1 MQFRQQKGHNKQYLF
16 ALIIA
21 ATILG
26 LAGTD
31 LVLPAVP
38 TLPEYINGTLSQAQL
53 VLAAFTG
60 GTAVGL
66 LVFGEL
72 GARYDKKIL
81 LLGTLVAYS
90 ATSMLCSFSE
100 TILELVGYRVV
111 QGFFAAAPAVFAPGL
126 IRLLFDDRSALRALG
141 LMGSIES
148 LVPALAPVAGA
159 WLLNYTDWRASFII
173 TAGLTFSLSIA
184 WLSTP
189 ALPTGSAETK
199 DMVSRSGYWTL
210 LKSGPFL
217 RYALSQAFTLGG
229 LLIFVFGAPTVITI
243 GMNGSLSDFVIMQV
257 IGITLFVIASN
268 TGHFLV
274 ERFGT
279 EQTIWFGSSLAAAG
293 SVAILIY
300 ALVTQNFV
308 TENFVTE
315 KRDPAM
321 LWILFAFVNLGLGVR
336 GPPGFCQAIIASGD
350 NDARGA
356 ALVML
361 LVFATTSIGTA
372 LLAPFITLGLLPLAA
387 TAAAVSTSALVA
399 LYFLPPMVATTDL

>member
-1 MQFRQQKGHNKQYLF
+1 MQPPQKAVHNKQYLF
-16 ALIIA
+16 VLILA
-21 ATILG
+21 GTILG

-31 LVLPAVP
+31 LVLPAIP
-38 TLPEYINGTLSQAQL
+38 TLPETIKGSLSQAQL

-60 GTAVGL
+60 GTAIGL

-72 GARYDKKIL
+72 GARYDKRAL
-81 LLGTLVAYS
+81 LLCTLAAYS
-90 ATSMLCSFSE
+90 ITSFLCSFSG
-100 TILELVGYRVV
+100 TILELVSYRVV

-148 LVPALAPVAGA
+148 VVPALAPVAGA
-159 WLLNYTDWRASFII
+159 WLLHYWDWRASFFI
-173 TAGLTFSLSIA
+173 TAGLTFLLSII
-184 WLSTP
+184 WLFTP
-189 ALPTGSAETK
+189 VLPTGSAAQQDT
-199 DMVSRSGYWTL
+199 VSRSGYLAL
-210 LKSGPFL
+210 LRSGSFL

-257 IGITLFVIASN
+257 IGITLFIIASN
-268 TGHFLV
+268 TVHFLV
-274 ERFGT
+274 DRLGT
-279 EQTIWFGSSLAAAG
+279 ERTIWLGSGLSATG

-300 ALVTQNFV
+300 ALVTPNR
-308 TENFVTE
+308 E
-315 KRDPAM
+315 PAM
-321 LWILFAFVNLGLGVR
+321 LWILFAVVNLGLGVR
-336 GPPGFCQAIIASGD
+336 GPPGFYQAIIASGG

-356 ALVML
+356 ALVIL

-387 TAAAVSTSALVA
+387 TTAAVSVSALVT
-399 LYFLPPMVATTDL
+399 LFFLPPRIAT

>member
-1 MQFRQQKGHNKQYLF
+1 MQFPQKEVHNKQYLF

-21 ATILG
+21 GTILG

-38 TLPEYINGTLSQAQL
+38 TLPEYIKGTLSQAQL

-60 GTAVGL
+60 GTAIGL

-72 GARYDKKIL
+72 GARYDKKSL
-81 LLGTLVAYS
+81 LLGTLAAYS
-90 ATSMLCSFSE
+90 ITSFLCSFSG

-126 IRLLFDDRSALRALG
+126 IRLLFDDRRALRALG

-148 LVPALAPVAGA
+148 VVPALAPVAGT
-159 WLLNYTDWRASFII
+159 WLLHYTDWRASFFI
-173 TAGLTFSLSIA
+173 TAGLTFLLSII
-184 WLSTP
+184 WLFTP
-189 ALPTGSAETK
+189 ALPTGSAVQQDK
-199 DMVSRSGYWTL
+199 VSSSSYWVL
-210 LKSGPFL
+210 LRSGPFL

-257 IGITLFVIASN
+257 IGITLFIIASN
-268 TGHFLV
+268 TVHSLV
-274 ERFGT
+274 ERFGP
-279 EQTIWFGSSLAAAG
+279 EWTIWFGSGLAATG

-300 ALVTQNFV
+300 ALVTPNR
-308 TENFVTE
+308 E
-315 KRDPAM
+315 PAM

-336 GPPGFCQAIIASGD
+336 GPPGFYQAIIASGD

-356 ALVML
+356 ALVIL

-372 LLAPFITLGLLPLAA
+372 LLAPFITLGLLPLAS
-387 TAAAVSTSALVA
+387 TAATVSVSALVV
-399 LYFLPPMVATTDL
+399 LFFFPPMIATKDL

>member
-1 MQFRQQKGHNKQYLF
+1 MQFPLKEVHNKQYLF
-16 ALIIA
+16 ALIITG
-21 ATILG
+21 TILG

-38 TLPEYINGTLSQAQL
+38 TLPEYIKGTLSQAQL

-60 GTAVGL
+60 GTAIGL

-72 GARYDKKIL
+72 GARYDKKSL
-81 LLGTLVAYS
+81 LLGTLAAYS
-90 ATSMLCSFSE
+90 ITSFLCSFSG

-111 QGFFAAAPAVFAPGL
+111 QGFFAAAPAVFAPGI

-148 LVPALAPVAGA
+148 VVPALAPVAGT
-159 WLLNYTDWRASFII
+159 WLLHYTDWRASFFI
-173 TAGLTFSLSIA
+173 TAGLTFLLSII
-184 WLSTP
+184 WLFTP
-189 ALPTGSAETK
+189 ALPTGSTVQQDK
-199 DMVSRSGYWTL
+199 VSRSSYLAL
-210 LKSGPFL
+210 LRSGPFL

-243 GMNGSLSDFVIMQV
+243 GMNGSLGDFVIMQV
-257 IGITLFVIASN
+257 IGITLFIIASN
-268 TGHFLV
+268 TVHSLV
-274 ERFGT
+274 ERFGP
-279 EQTIWFGSSLAAAG
+279 EWTIWFGSGLAATG

-300 ALVTQNFV
+300 ALVTPNR
-308 TENFVTE
+308 E
-315 KRDPAM
+315 PAM

-336 GPPGFCQAIIASGD
+336 GPPGFYQAIIASGD

-356 ALVML
+356 ALVIL

-387 TAAAVSTSALVA
+387 TAAAVSVSALVV
-399 LYFLPPMVATTDL
+399 LFFFPPMIATKDL

>member
-1 MQFRQQKGHNKQYLF
+1 MQFPQKEVHNKQYLF

-21 ATILG
+21 GTILG

-38 TLPEYINGTLSQAQL
+38 TLPEYIKGTLSQAQL

-60 GTAVGL
+60 GTAIGL

-72 GARYDKKIL
+72 GARYDKKSL
-81 LLGTLVAYS
+81 LLGTLAAYS
-90 ATSMLCSFSE
+90 ITSFLCSFSG

-111 QGFFAAAPAVFAPGL
+111 QGFFAAAPAVFAPGI

-148 LVPALAPVAGA
+148 VVPALAPVAGT
-159 WLLNYTDWRASFII
+159 LLLHYTDWRASFFI
-173 TAGLTFSLSIA
+173 TAGLTFLLSII
-184 WLSTP
+184 WLFTP
-189 ALPTGSAETK
+189 ALPTGSAVQQDK
-199 DMVSRSGYWTL
+199 VSSSSYWVL
-210 LKSGPFL
+210 LRSGPFL

-243 GMNGSLSDFVIMQV
+243 GMNGSLGDFVIMQV
-257 IGITLFVIASN
+257 IGITLFIIASN
-268 TGHFLV
+268 TVHSLV
-274 ERFGT
+274 ERFGP
-279 EQTIWFGSSLAAAG
+279 EWTIWFGSGLAATG

-300 ALVTQNFV
+300 ALVTPNR
-308 TENFVTE
+308 E
-315 KRDPAM
+315 PAM

-336 GPPGFCQAIIASGD
+336 GPPGFYQAIIASGD

-356 ALVML
+356 ALVIL

-387 TAAAVSTSALVA
+387 TAAAVSVSALVV
-399 LYFLPPMVATTDL
+399 LFFFPPMIATKDL

>member
-1 MQFRQQKGHNKQYLF
+1 MQFPQKEVHNKQYLF

-21 ATILG
+21 GTILG

-38 TLPEYINGTLSQAQL
+38 TLPEYIKGTLSQAQL
-53 VLAAFTG
+53 VLAAFTA
-60 GTAVGL
+60 GTAIGL

-72 GARYDKKIL
+72 GARYDKKSL
-81 LLGTLVAYS
+81 LLGTLAAYS
-90 ATSMLCSFSE
+90 ITSFLCSFSG

-111 QGFFAAAPAVFAPGL
+111 QGFFAAAPAVFAPGI

-148 LVPALAPVAGA
+148 VVPALAPVAGT
-159 WLLNYTDWRASFII
+159 WLLHYTDWRASFFI
-173 TAGLTFSLSIA
+173 TAGLTFLLSII
-184 WLSTP
+184 WLFTP
-189 ALPTGSAETK
+189 ALPTGSTVQQDK
-199 DMVSRSGYWTL
+199 VSRSSYLAL
-210 LKSGPFL
+210 LRSGPFL

-243 GMNGSLSDFVIMQV
+243 GMNGSLGDFVIMQV
-257 IGITLFVIASN
+257 IGITLFIIASN
-268 TGHFLV
+268 TVHSLV
-274 ERFGT
+274 ERFGP
-279 EQTIWFGSSLAAAG
+279 EWTIWFGSGLAATG

-300 ALVTQNFV
+300 ALVTPNR
-308 TENFVTE
+308 E
-315 KRDPAM
+315 PAM

-336 GPPGFCQAIIASGD
+336 GPPGFYQAIIASGD

-356 ALVML
+356 ALVIL

-387 TAAAVSTSALVA
+387 TAAAVSVSALVV
-399 LYFLPPMVATTDL
+399 LFFFPPMIATKDL

>member
-1 MQFRQQKGHNKQYLF
+1 MQPPQKAVHNKQYLF
-16 ALIIA
+16 VLILA
-21 ATILG
+21 GTILG

-31 LVLPAVP
+31 LVLPAIP
-38 TLPEYINGTLSQAQL
+38 TLPETIKGSLSQAQL

-60 GTAVGL
+60 GTAIGL

-72 GARYDKKIL
+72 GARYDKRAL
-81 LLGTLVAYS
+81 LLCTLAAYS
-90 ATSMLCSFSE
+90 ITSFLCSFSG
-100 TILELVGYRVV
+100 TILELVSYRVV

-148 LVPALAPVAGA
+148 VVPALAPVAGA
-159 WLLNYTDWRASFII
+159 WLLHYWDRRASFFI
-173 TAGLTFSLSIA
+173 TAGLTFLLSII
-184 WLSTP
+184 WLFTP
-189 ALPTGSAETK
+189 VLPTGSAAQQDT
-199 DMVSRSGYWTL
+199 VSRSGYLAL
-210 LKSGPFL
+210 LRSGSFL

-257 IGITLFVIASN
+257 IGITLFIIASN
-268 TGHFLV
+268 TAHFLV
-274 ERFGT
+274 DRLGT
-279 EQTIWFGSSLAAAG
+279 ERTIWLGSGLSATG

-300 ALVTQNFV
+300 ALVTPNR
-308 TENFVTE
+308 E
-315 KRDPAM
+315 PAM
-321 LWILFAFVNLGLGVR
+321 LWILFAVVNLGLGVR
-336 GPPGFCQAIIASGD
+336 GPPGFYQAIIASGG

-356 ALVML
+356 ALVIL

-387 TAAAVSTSALVA
+387 TAAVVSVSALVT
-399 LYFLPPMVATTDL
+399 LFFLPPMIATTDL

>member
-1 MQFRQQKGHNKQYLF
+1 MQFPQKEVHNKQYLF

-21 ATILG
+21 GTILG

-38 TLPEYINGTLSQAQL
+38 TLPEYIKGSLSQAQL

-60 GTAVGL
+60 GTAIGL

-72 GARYDKKIL
+72 GARYDKKSL
-81 LLGTLVAYS
+81 LLGTLAAYS
-90 ATSMLCSFSE
+90 ITSFLCSFSG

-111 QGFFAAAPAVFAPGL
+111 QGFFAAAPAVFAPGI

-148 LVPALAPVAGA
+148 VVPALAPVAGT
-159 WLLNYTDWRASFII
+159 WLLHYTDWRASFFI
-173 TAGLTFSLSIA
+173 TAGLTFLLSII
-184 WLSTP
+184 WLFTP
-189 ALPTGSAETK
+189 ALPTGSAVQQDK
-199 DMVSRSGYWTL
+199 VSRSSYLAL
-210 LKSGPFL
+210 LRSGPFL

-243 GMNGSLSDFVIMQV
+243 GMNGSLGDFVIMQV
-257 IGITLFVIASN
+257 IGITLFIIASN
-268 TGHFLV
+268 TVHSLV
-274 ERFGT
+274 ERFGP
-279 EQTIWFGSSLAAAG
+279 EWTIWFGSGLAATG

-300 ALVTQNFV
+300 ALVTPNR
-308 TENFVTE
+308 E
-315 KRDPAM
+315 PAM

-336 GPPGFCQAIIASGD
+336 GPPGFYQAIIASGD

-356 ALVML
+356 ALVIL

-387 TAAAVSTSALVA
+387 TAAAVSVSALVV
-399 LYFLPPMVATTDL
+399 LFFFPPMIATKDL

>member
-1 MQFRQQKGHNKQYLF
+1 MQFPQKEVHNKQYLF

-21 ATILG
+21 GTILG

-38 TLPEYINGTLSQAQL
+38 TLPEYIKGTLSQAQL

-60 GTAVGL
+60 GTAIGL

-72 GARYDKKIL
+72 GARYDKKSL
-81 LLGTLVAYS
+81 LLGTLAAYS
-90 ATSMLCSFSE
+90 ITSFLCSFSG

-126 IRLLFDDRSALRALG
+126 IRLLFDDRRALRALG

-148 LVPALAPVAGA
+148 VVPALAPVAGT
-159 WLLNYTDWRASFII
+159 WLLHYTDWRASFFI
-173 TAGLTFSLSIA
+173 TAGLTFLLSII
-184 WLSTP
+184 WLFTP
-189 ALPTGSAETK
+189 ALPTGSAVQQDK
-199 DMVSRSGYWTL
+199 VSSSSYWVL
-210 LKSGPFL
+210 LRSGPFL

-257 IGITLFVIASN
+257 IGITLFIIASN
-268 TGHFLV
+268 TVHSLV
-274 ERFGT
+274 ERFGP
-279 EQTIWFGSSLAAAG
+279 EWTIWFGSGLAATG

-300 ALVTQNFV
+300 ALVTPNR
-308 TENFVTE
+308 E
-315 KRDPAM
+315 PAM

-336 GPPGFCQAIIASGD
+336 GPPGFYQAIIASGD

-356 ALVML
+356 ALVIL

-387 TAAAVSTSALVA
+387 TAAAVSVSALVV
-399 LYFLPPMVATTDL
+399 LFFFPPMIATKDL

>member
-1 MQFRQQKGHNKQYLF
+1 MQFPQKEVHNKQYLF

-21 ATILG
+21 GTILG

-38 TLPEYINGTLSQAQL
+38 TLPEYIKGTLSQAQL

-60 GTAVGL
+60 GTAIGL

-72 GARYDKKIL
+72 GARYDKRAL
-81 LLGTLVAYS
+81 LLCTLAAYS
-90 ATSMLCSFSE
+90 ITSFLCSFSG

-111 QGFFAAAPAVFAPGL
+111 QGFFAAAPAVFAPGI

-148 LVPALAPVAGA
+148 VVPALAPVAGT
-159 WLLNYTDWRASFII
+159 LLLHYTDWRASFFI
-173 TAGLTFSLSIA
+173 TAGLAFLLSII
-184 WLSTP
+184 WLFTA
-189 ALPTGSAETK
+189 ALPTGSAVQQDK
-199 DMVSRSGYWTL
+199 VSRSSYLAL
-210 LKSGPFL
+210 LRSGPFL

-243 GMNGSLSDFVIMQV
+243 GMNGSLGDFVIMQV
-257 IGITLFVIASN
+257 IGITLFIIASN
-268 TGHFLV
+268 TVHSLV
-274 ERFGT
+274 ERFGP
-279 EQTIWFGSSLAAAG
+279 EWTIWFGSGLAATG

-300 ALVTQNFV
+300 ALVTPNR
-308 TENFVTE
+308 E
-315 KRDPAM
+315 PAM

-336 GPPGFCQAIIASGD
+336 GPPGFYQAIIASGD

-356 ALVML
+356 ALVIL

-387 TAAAVSTSALVA
+387 TAAAVSVSALVV
-399 LYFLPPMVATTDL
+399 LFFFPPMIATKDL

>member
-1 MQFRQQKGHNKQYLF
+1 MQPPQKAVHNKQYLF
-16 ALIIA
+16 VLILA
-21 ATILG
+21 GTILG

-31 LVLPAVP
+31 LVLPAIP
-38 TLPEYINGTLSQAQL
+38 TLPETIKGSLSQAQL

-60 GTAVGL
+60 GTAIGL

-72 GARYDKKIL
+72 GARYDKRAL
-81 LLGTLVAYS
+81 LLCTLAAYS
-90 ATSMLCSFSE
+90 ITSFLCSFSG
-100 TILELVGYRVV
+100 TILELVSYRVV

-148 LVPALAPVAGA
+148 VVPALAPVAGA
-159 WLLNYTDWRASFII
+159 WLLHYWDWRASFFI
-173 TAGLTFSLSIA
+173 TAGLTFLLSII
-184 WLSTP
+184 WLFTP
-189 ALPTGSAETK
+189 VLPTGSAAQQDT
-199 DMVSRSGYWTL
+199 VSRSGYLAL
-210 LKSGPFL
+210 LRSGSFL

-257 IGITLFVIASN
+257 IGITLFIIASN
-268 TGHFLV
+268 TVHFLV
-274 ERFGT
+274 DRLGT
-279 EQTIWFGSSLAAAG
+279 ERTIWLGSGLSAAG

-300 ALVTQNFV
+300 ALVTPNR
-308 TENFVTE
+308 E
-315 KRDPAM
+315 PAM
-321 LWILFAFVNLGLGVR
+321 LWILFAVVNLGLGVR
-336 GPPGFCQAIIASGD
+336 GPPGFYQAIIASGG

-356 ALVML
+356 ALVIL

-387 TAAAVSTSALVA
+387 TAAVVSVSALVT
-399 LYFLPPMVATTDL
+399 LFFLPPMIATTDL

>member
-1 MQFRQQKGHNKQYLF
+1 MILAG
-16 ALIIA
+16 
-21 ATILG
+21 TILG

-31 LVLPAVP
+31 LVLPAIP
-38 TLPEYINGTLSQAQL
+38 TLPETIKGSLSQAQL

-60 GTAVGL
+60 GTAIGL

-72 GARYDKKIL
+72 GARYDKKAL
-81 LLGTLVAYS
+81 LLCTLAAYS
-90 ATSMLCSFSE
+90 ITSFLCSFSG
-100 TILELVGYRVV
+100 TILELVSYRVV

-148 LVPALAPVAGA
+148 VVPALAPVAGA
-159 WLLNYTDWRASFII
+159 WLLHYWDWRASFFI
-173 TAGLTFSLSIA
+173 TAGLTFLLSII
-184 WLSTP
+184 WLFTP
-189 ALPTGSAETK
+189 VLPTGSAAQQDT
-199 DMVSRSGYWTL
+199 VSRSGYLTL
-210 LKSGPFL
+210 LRSGSFL

-257 IGITLFVIASN
+257 IGITLFIIASN
-268 TGHFLV
+268 TAHFLV
-274 ERFGT
+274 DRLGT
-279 EQTIWFGSSLAAAG
+279 ERTIWLGSGLSAAG

-300 ALVTQNFV
+300 ALVTPNR
-308 TENFVTE
+308 E
-315 KRDPAM
+315 PAM
-321 LWILFAFVNLGLGVR
+321 LWILFAVVNLGLGVR
-336 GPPGFCQAIIASGD
+336 GPPGFYQAIIASGG

-356 ALVML
+356 ALVIL

-387 TAAAVSTSALVA
+387 TAAVVSVSALVT
-399 LYFLPPMVATTDL
+399 LFFLPPMIATTDL

>member
-1 MQFRQQKGHNKQYLF
+1 MQLPQKEVHNKQYLF
-16 ALIIA
+16 AFIIA
-21 ATILG
+21 GTILG

-38 TLPEYINGTLSQAQL
+38 TLPEYIKGTLSQAQL

-60 GTAVGL
+60 GTAIGL

-72 GARYDKKIL
+72 GARYDKKSL
-81 LLGTLVAYS
+81 LLGTLAAYS
-90 ATSMLCSFSE
+90 ITSFLCSFSG
-100 TILELVGYRVV
+100 TILELAGYRVV
-111 QGFFAAAPAVFAPGL
+111 QGFFAAAPAVFAPGI

-148 LVPALAPVAGA
+148 VVPALAPVAGT
-159 WLLNYTDWRASFII
+159 WLLHYTDWRASFFI
-173 TAGLTFSLSIA
+173 TAVLTFLLSII
-184 WLSTP
+184 WLFTP
-189 ALPTGSAETK
+189 ALPTGSAVQQDK
-199 DMVSRSGYWTL
+199 VSRSSYLAL
-210 LKSGPFL
+210 LRCGPFL

-243 GMNGSLSDFVIMQV
+243 SMNGSLGDFVIMQV
-257 IGITLFVIASN
+257 IGITLFIIASN
-268 TGHFLV
+268 TVHSLV
-274 ERFGT
+274 ERFGP
-279 EQTIWFGSSLAAAG
+279 EWTIWFGSGLAATG

-300 ALVTQNFV
+300 ALVTPNR
-308 TENFVTE
+308 E
-315 KRDPAM
+315 PAM

-336 GPPGFCQAIIASGD
+336 GPPGFYQAIIASGD

-356 ALVML
+356 ALVIL

-387 TAAAVSTSALVA
+387 TAAAVSVSALVV
-399 LYFLPPMVATTDL
+399 LFFFPPMIATKDL

>member
-1 MQFRQQKGHNKQYLF
+1 MQFRQKEAHNKQYLF

-21 ATILG
+21 GTILG

-38 TLPEYINGTLSQAQL
+38 TLPEYINGSLSQAQL

-60 GTAVGL
+60 GTAIGL

-72 GARYDKKIL
+72 GARYDKKSL

-126 IRLLFDDRSALRALG
+126 IRLLFDDRGALRALG

-159 WLLNYTDWRASFII
+159 WLLNYTDWRASFFI
-173 TAGLTFSLSIA
+173 TAGLTFSLTIV
-184 WLSTP
+184 WLLTP
-189 ALPTGSAETK
+189 ALPAGSAEYK
-199 DMVSRSGYWTL
+199 DKASRSGYWVL
-210 LKSGPFL
+210 LRSGPFL

-243 GMNGSLSDFVIMQV
+243 SMNGSLSDFVIMQV

-279 EQTIWFGSSLAAAG
+279 EQTIWFGSSLAAVG

-300 ALVTQNFV
+300 ALATQNFV
-308 TENFVTE
+308 PQN
-315 KRDPAM
+315 RDPAM

-336 GPPGFCQAIIASGD
+336 GPPGFYQAIIASGD

>member
-1 MQFRQQKGHNKQYLF
+1 MQFPQKEVHNKQYLF

-21 ATILG
+21 GTILG

-38 TLPEYINGTLSQAQL
+38 TLPEYIKGTLSQAQL

-60 GTAVGL
+60 GTAIGL

-72 GARYDKKIL
+72 GARYDKKSL
-81 LLGTLVAYS
+81 LLGTLAAYS
-90 ATSMLCSFSE
+90 ITSFLCSFSG

-111 QGFFAAAPAVFAPGL
+111 QGFFAAAPAVFAPGI

-148 LVPALAPVAGA
+148 VVPALAPVAGT
-159 WLLNYTDWRASFII
+159 WLLHYTDWRASFFI
-173 TAGLTFSLSIA
+173 TAGLTFLLSII
-184 WLSTP
+184 WVFTP
-189 ALPTGSAETK
+189 ALPTGSAVQQDK
-199 DMVSRSGYWTL
+199 VSRSSYLAL
-210 LKSGPFL
+210 LRSGPFL

-243 GMNGSLSDFVIMQV
+243 GMNGSLGDFVIMQV
-257 IGITLFVIASN
+257 IGITLFIIASN
-268 TGHFLV
+268 TVHSLV
-274 ERFGT
+274 ERFGP
-279 EQTIWFGSSLAAAG
+279 EWTIWFGSGLAATG

-300 ALVTQNFV
+300 ALVTPNR
-308 TENFVTE
+308 E
-315 KRDPAM
+315 PAM

-336 GPPGFCQAIIASGD
+336 GPPGFYQAIIASGD

-356 ALVML
+356 ALVIL

-387 TAAAVSTSALVA
+387 TAAAVSVSALVV
-399 LYFLPPMVATTDL
+399 LFFFPPMIATKDL

>member
-1 MQFRQQKGHNKQYLF
+1 MQPPQKAVHNKQYLF
-16 ALIIA
+16 VLILA
-21 ATILG
+21 GTILG

-31 LVLPAVP
+31 LVLPAIP
-38 TLPEYINGTLSQAQL
+38 TLPETIKGSLSQAQL

-60 GTAVGL
+60 GTAIGL

-72 GARYDKKIL
+72 GARYDKKSL
-81 LLGTLVAYS
+81 LLGTLAAYS
-90 ATSMLCSFSE
+90 ITSFLCSFSG

-126 IRLLFDDRSALRALG
+126 IRQLFDDRSALRALG

-148 LVPALAPVAGA
+148 VVPALAPVAGA
-159 WLLNYTDWRASFII
+159 WLLHYWDWRASFFI
-173 TAGLTFSLSIA
+173 TAGLTFLLSII
-184 WLSTP
+184 WLFTP
-189 ALPTGSAETK
+189 VLPTGSAAQQDT
-199 DMVSRSGYWTL
+199 VSRSGYLAL
-210 LKSGPFL
+210 LRSGSFL

-257 IGITLFVIASN
+257 IGITLFIIASN
-268 TGHFLV
+268 TVHFLV
-274 ERFGT
+274 DRLGT
-279 EQTIWFGSSLAAAG
+279 ERTIWLGSGLSATG

-300 ALVTQNFV
+300 ALVTPNR
-308 TENFVTE
+308 E
-315 KRDPAM
+315 PAM
-321 LWILFAFVNLGLGVR
+321 LWILFAVVNLGLGVR
-336 GPPGFCQAIIASGD
+336 GPPGFYQAIIASGG

-356 ALVML
+356 ALVIL

-387 TAAAVSTSALVA
+387 TAAVVSVSALVT
-399 LYFLPPMVATTDL
+399 LFFLPPMIATTDL

>member
-1 MQFRQQKGHNKQYLF
+1 MQFPQKEVHNKQYLF

-38 TLPEYINGTLSQAQL
+38 TLPEYIKGTLSQAQL

-60 GTAVGL
+60 GSAIGL

-72 GARYDKKIL
+72 GARYDKKSL
-81 LLGTLVAYS
+81 LLGTLAAYS
-90 ATSMLCSFSE
+90 MTSFLCSFSG
-100 TILELVGYRVV
+100 TILELVGYRLV

-148 LVPALAPVAGA
+148 VVPALAPVAGA
-159 WLLNYTDWRASFII
+159 WLLHYTDWRASFFI
-173 TAGLTFSLSIA
+173 TAGLTFLLSII
-184 WLSTP
+184 WLFTP
-189 ALPTGSAETK
+189 ALPTNSAEQQDK
-199 DMVSRSGYWTL
+199 VSRSGYLAL
-210 LKSGPFL
+210 LRSGPFL

-229 LLIFVFGAPTVITI
+229 LLIFVFGAATVITI

-257 IGITLFVIASN
+257 IGITLFIIASN
-268 TGHFLV
+268 TVHSLV
-274 ERFGT
+274 ERFGP
-279 EQTIWFGSSLAAAG
+279 EWTIWFGSGLSATG

-300 ALVTQNFV
+300 ALVTPNR
-308 TENFVTE
+308 E
-315 KRDPAM
+315 PAM
-321 LWILFAFVNLGLGVR
+321 LWILFAFVNLGFGVR
-336 GPPGFCQAIIASGD
+336 GPPGFYQAIIASGD

-356 ALVML
+356 ALVIL

-387 TAAAVSTSALVA
+387 TAAAVSVSALVA
-399 LYFLPPMVATTDL
+399 LFFLPPMIATKDL

>member
-1 MQFRQQKGHNKQYLF
+1 MQFPQKEVHNKQYLF

-21 ATILG
+21 GTILG

-38 TLPEYINGTLSQAQL
+38 TLPEYIKGTLSQAQL

-60 GTAVGL
+60 GTAIGL

-72 GARYDKKIL
+72 GARYDKKSL
-81 LLGTLVAYS
+81 LLGTLAAYS
-90 ATSMLCSFSE
+90 ITSFLCSFSG

-111 QGFFAAAPAVFAPGL
+111 QGFFAAAPAVFAPGI

-148 LVPALAPVAGA
+148 VVPALAPVAGT
-159 WLLNYTDWRASFII
+159 WLLHYTDWRASFFI
-173 TAGLTFSLSIA
+173 TAGLTFLLSII
-184 WLSTP
+184 WLFTP
-189 ALPTGSAETK
+189 ALPTGSAVQQDK
-199 DMVSRSGYWTL
+199 VSRSSYLAL
-210 LKSGPFL
+210 LRSGPFL

-243 GMNGSLSDFVIMQV
+243 GMNGSLGDFVIMQV
-257 IGITLFVIASN
+257 IGITLFIIASN
-268 TGHFLV
+268 TVHSLV
-274 ERFGT
+274 ERFGP
-279 EQTIWFGSSLAAAG
+279 EWTIWFGSGLAATG

-300 ALVTQNFV
+300 ALVTPNR
-308 TENFVTE
+308 E
-315 KRDPAM
+315 PAM

-336 GPPGFCQAIIASGD
+336 GPPGFYQAIIASGD

-356 ALVML
+356 ALVIL

-387 TAAAVSTSALVA
+387 TAATVSVSALVV
-399 LYFLPPMVATTDL
+399 LFFFPPMIATKDL

>member
-1 MQFRQQKGHNKQYLF
+1 MQFPQKEVHNKQYLF

-21 ATILG
+21 GTILG

-38 TLPEYINGTLSQAQL
+38 TLPEYIKGTLSQAQL

-60 GTAVGL
+60 GTAIGL

-72 GARYDKKIL
+72 GARYDKKSL
-81 LLGTLVAYS
+81 LLGTLAAYS
-90 ATSMLCSFSE
+90 ITSFLCSFSG

-111 QGFFAAAPAVFAPGL
+111 QGFFAAAPAVFAPGI

-148 LVPALAPVAGA
+148 VVPALAPVAGT
-159 WLLNYTDWRASFII
+159 LLLHYTDWRASFFI
-173 TAGLTFSLSIA
+173 TAGLTFLLSII
-184 WLSTP
+184 WLFTP
-189 ALPTGSAETK
+189 ALPTGSAVQQDK
-199 DMVSRSGYWTL
+199 VSRSSYLAL
-210 LKSGPFL
+210 LRSGPFL

-243 GMNGSLSDFVIMQV
+243 GMNGSLGDFVIMQV
-257 IGITLFVIASN
+257 IGITLFIIASN
-268 TGHFLV
+268 TVHSLV
-274 ERFGT
+274 ERFGP
-279 EQTIWFGSSLAAAG
+279 EWTIWFGSGLAATG

-300 ALVTQNFV
+300 ALVTPNR
-308 TENFVTE
+308 E
-315 KRDPAM
+315 PAM

-336 GPPGFCQAIIASGD
+336 GPPGFYQAIIASGD

-356 ALVML
+356 ALVIL

-387 TAAAVSTSALVA
+387 TAAAVSVSALVV
-399 LYFLPPMVATTDL
+399 LFFFPPMIATKDL

>member
-1 MQFRQQKGHNKQYLF
+1 MQFPQKEVHNKQYLF

-21 ATILG
+21 GTILG

-38 TLPEYINGTLSQAQL
+38 TLPEYIKGTLSQAQL

-60 GTAVGL
+60 GTAIGL

-72 GARYDKKIL
+72 GARYDKKSL
-81 LLGTLVAYS
+81 LLGTLAAYS
-90 ATSMLCSFSE
+90 ITSFLCSFSG

-148 LVPALAPVAGA
+148 VVPALAPVAGT
-159 WLLNYTDWRASFII
+159 WLLHYTDWRASFFI
-173 TAGLTFSLSIA
+173 TAGLTFLLSII
-184 WLSTP
+184 WLFTP
-189 ALPTGSAETK
+189 ALPTGSAVQQDK
-199 DMVSRSGYWTL
+199 VSSSSYWVL
-210 LKSGPFL
+210 LRSGPFL

-257 IGITLFVIASN
+257 IGITLFIIASN
-268 TGHFLV
+268 TVHSLV
-274 ERFGT
+274 ERFGP
-279 EQTIWFGSSLAAAG
+279 EWTIWFGSGLAATG

-300 ALVTQNFV
+300 ALVTPNR
-308 TENFVTE
+308 E
-315 KRDPAM
+315 PAM

-336 GPPGFCQAIIASGD
+336 GPPGFYQAIIASGD

-356 ALVML
+356 ALVIL

-387 TAAAVSTSALVA
+387 TAATVSVSALVV
-399 LYFLPPMVATTDL
+399 LFFFPPMIATKDL

>member
-1 MQFRQQKGHNKQYLF
+1 MQFPQKEVHNKQYLF

-21 ATILG
+21 GTILG

-38 TLPEYINGTLSQAQL
+38 TLPEYIKGTLSQAKL

-60 GTAVGL
+60 GTAIGL

-72 GARYDKKIL
+72 GARYDKKSL
-81 LLGTLVAYS
+81 LLGTLAAYS
-90 ATSMLCSFSE
+90 ITSFLCSFSG

-126 IRLLFDDRSALRALG
+126 IRLLFDDRRALRALG

-148 LVPALAPVAGA
+148 VVPALAPVAGT
-159 WLLNYTDWRASFII
+159 WLLHYTDWRASFFI
-173 TAGLTFSLSIA
+173 TAGLTFLLSII
-184 WLSTP
+184 WLFTP
-189 ALPTGSAETK
+189 ALPTGSAVQQDK
-199 DMVSRSGYWTL
+199 VSSSSYWVL
-210 LKSGPFL
+210 LRSGPFL

-257 IGITLFVIASN
+257 IGITLFIIASN
-268 TGHFLV
+268 TVHSLV
-274 ERFGT
+274 ERFGP
-279 EQTIWFGSSLAAAG
+279 EWTIWLGSGLAATG

-300 ALVTQNFV
+300 ALVTPNR
-308 TENFVTE
+308 E
-315 KRDPAM
+315 PAM

-336 GPPGFCQAIIASGD
+336 GPPGFYQAIIASGD

-356 ALVML
+356 ALVIL

-387 TAAAVSTSALVA
+387 TAATVSVSALVV
-399 LYFLPPMVATTDL
+399 LFFFPPMIATKDL

>member
-1 MQFRQQKGHNKQYLF
+1 MQPPQKAVHNKQYLF
-16 ALIIA
+16 VLILA
-21 ATILG
+21 GTILG

-31 LVLPAVP
+31 LVLPAIP
-38 TLPEYINGTLSQAQL
+38 TLPETIKGSLSQAQL

-60 GTAVGL
+60 GTAIGL

-72 GARYDKKIL
+72 GARYDKKAL
-81 LLGTLVAYS
+81 LLCTLAAYS
-90 ATSMLCSFSE
+90 ITSFLCSFSG
-100 TILELVGYRVV
+100 TILELVSYRVV

-148 LVPALAPVAGA
+148 VVPALAPVAGA
-159 WLLNYTDWRASFII
+159 WLLHYWDWRASFFI
-173 TAGLTFSLSIA
+173 TAGLTFLLSII
-184 WLSTP
+184 WLFTP
-189 ALPTGSAETK
+189 VLPTGSAAQQDT
-199 DMVSRSGYWTL
+199 VSRSGYLTL
-210 LKSGPFL
+210 LRSGSFL

-257 IGITLFVIASN
+257 IGITLFIIASN
-268 TGHFLV
+268 TAHFLV
-274 ERFGT
+274 DRLGT
-279 EQTIWFGSSLAAAG
+279 ERTIWLGSGLSAAG

-300 ALVTQNFV
+300 ALVTPNR
-308 TENFVTE
+308 E
-315 KRDPAM
+315 PAM
-321 LWILFAFVNLGLGVR
+321 LWILFAVVNLGLGVR
-336 GPPGFCQAIIASGD
+336 GPPGFYQAIIASGG

-356 ALVML
+356 ALVIL

-387 TAAAVSTSALVA
+387 TTAAVSVSALVT
-399 LYFLPPMVATTDL
+399 LFFLPPRIAT

>member
-1 MQFRQQKGHNKQYLF
+1 MQFPQKEVHNKQYLF

-21 ATILG
+21 GTILG

-38 TLPEYINGTLSQAQL
+38 TLPEYIKGTLSQAQL

-60 GTAVGL
+60 GTAIGL

-72 GARYDKKIL
+72 GARYDKKSL
-81 LLGTLVAYS
+81 LLGTLAAYS
-90 ATSMLCSFSE
+90 ITSFLCSFSG

-126 IRLLFDDRSALRALG
+126 IRLLFDDRRALRALG

-148 LVPALAPVAGA
+148 VVPALAPVAGT
-159 WLLNYTDWRASFII
+159 WLLHYTDWRASFFI
-173 TAGLTFSLSIA
+173 TAGLTFLLSII
-184 WLSTP
+184 WLFTP
-189 ALPTGSAETK
+189 ALPTGSAVQQDK
-199 DMVSRSGYWTL
+199 VSRSSYLAL
-210 LKSGPFL
+210 LRSGPFL

-257 IGITLFVIASN
+257 IGITLFIIASN
-268 TGHFLV
+268 TVHSLV
-274 ERFGT
+274 ERFGP
-279 EQTIWFGSSLAAAG
+279 EWTIWFGSGLAATG

-300 ALVTQNFV
+300 ALVTPNR
-308 TENFVTE
+308 E
-315 KRDPAM
+315 PAM

-336 GPPGFCQAIIASGD
+336 GPPGFYQAIIASGD

-356 ALVML
+356 ALVIL

-387 TAAAVSTSALVA
+387 TAATVSVSALVV
-399 LYFLPPMVATTDL
+399 LFFFPPMIATKDL

>member
-1 MQFRQQKGHNKQYLF
+1 MQFPQKEVHNKQYLF

-21 ATILG
+21 GTILG

-38 TLPEYINGTLSQAQL
+38 TLPEYIKGTLSQAQL

-60 GTAVGL
+60 GTAIGL

-72 GARYDKKIL
+72 GARYDKKSL
-81 LLGTLVAYS
+81 LLGTLAAYS
-90 ATSMLCSFSE
+90 ITSFLCSFSG

-126 IRLLFDDRSALRALG
+126 IRLLFDDRRALRALG

-148 LVPALAPVAGA
+148 VVPALAPVAGT
-159 WLLNYTDWRASFII
+159 WLLHYTDWRASFFI
-173 TAGLTFSLSIA
+173 TAGLTFLLSII
-184 WLSTP
+184 WLFTP
-189 ALPTGSAETK
+189 ALPTGSAVQQDK
-199 DMVSRSGYWTL
+199 VSSSSYWVL
-210 LKSGPFL
+210 LRSGPFL

-257 IGITLFVIASN
+257 IGITLFIIASN
-268 TGHFLV
+268 TVHSLV
-274 ERFGT
+274 ERFGP
-279 EQTIWFGSSLAAAG
+279 EWTIWFGSGLAATG

-300 ALVTQNFV
+300 ALVTPNR
-308 TENFVTE
+308 E
-315 KRDPAM
+315 PAM

-336 GPPGFCQAIIASGD
+336 GPPGFYQAIIASGD

-356 ALVML
+356 ALVIL

-387 TAAAVSTSALVA
+387 TAAAVSVSALVV
-399 LYFLPPMVATTDL
+399 LFFFPPMIETKDL

>member
-1 MQFRQQKGHNKQYLF
+1 
-16 ALIIA
+16 LILA
-21 ATILG
+21 GTILG

-31 LVLPAVP
+31 LVLPAIP
-38 TLPEYINGTLSQAQL
+38 TLPETIKGSLSQAQL

-60 GTAVGL
+60 GTAIGL

-72 GARYDKKIL
+72 GARYDKRAL
-81 LLGTLVAYS
+81 LLCTLAAYS
-90 ATSMLCSFSE
+90 ITSFLCSFSG
-100 TILELVGYRVV
+100 TILELVSYRVV

-148 LVPALAPVAGA
+148 VVPALAPVAGA
-159 WLLNYTDWRASFII
+159 WLLHYWDWRASFFL
-173 TAGLTFSLSIA
+173 TAGLTFLLSII
-184 WLSTP
+184 WLFTP
-189 ALPTGSAETK
+189 VLPTGSAAQQDT
-199 DMVSRSGYWTL
+199 VSRSGYLAL
-210 LKSGPFL
+210 LRSGSFL

-257 IGITLFVIASN
+257 IGITLFIIASN
-268 TGHFLV
+268 TVHFLV
-274 ERFGT
+274 DRLGT
-279 EQTIWFGSSLAAAG
+279 ERTIWLGSGLSATG

-300 ALVTQNFV
+300 ALVTPNR
-308 TENFVTE
+308 E
-315 KRDPAM
+315 PAM
-321 LWILFAFVNLGLGVR
+321 LWILFAVVNLGLGVR
-336 GPPGFCQAIIASGD
+336 GPPGFYQAIIASGG

-356 ALVML
+356 ALVIL

-387 TAAAVSTSALVA
+387 TAAVVSVSALVT
-399 LYFLPPMVATTDL
+399 LFFLPPMIATTDL

>member
-1 MQFRQQKGHNKQYLF
+1 MQFPQKEVHNKQYLF

-21 ATILG
+21 GTILG

-38 TLPEYINGTLSQAQL
+38 TLPEYIKGTLSQAQL

-60 GTAVGL
+60 GTAIGL

-72 GARYDKKIL
+72 GARYDKKSL
-81 LLGTLVAYS
+81 LLGTLAAYS
-90 ATSMLCSFSE
+90 ITSFLCSFSG

-111 QGFFAAAPAVFAPGL
+111 QGFFAAAPAVFAPGI
-126 IRLLFDDRSALRALG
+126 IRLLFDDRRALRALG

-148 LVPALAPVAGA
+148 VVPALAPVAGT
-159 WLLNYTDWRASFII
+159 WLLHYTDWRASFFI
-173 TAGLTFSLSIA
+173 TAGLTFLLSII
-184 WLSTP
+184 WLFTP
-189 ALPTGSAETK
+189 ALPTGSAVQQDK
-199 DMVSRSGYWTL
+199 VSSSSYWVL
-210 LKSGPFL
+210 LRSGPFL

-257 IGITLFVIASN
+257 IGITLFIIASN
-268 TGHFLV
+268 TVHSLV
-274 ERFGT
+274 ERFGP
-279 EQTIWFGSSLAAAG
+279 EWTIWFGSGLAATG

-300 ALVTQNFV
+300 ALVTPNR
-308 TENFVTE
+308 E
-315 KRDPAM
+315 PAM

-336 GPPGFCQAIIASGD
+336 GPPGFYQAIIASGD

-356 ALVML
+356 ALVIL

-387 TAAAVSTSALVA
+387 TAATVSVSALVV
-399 LYFLPPMVATTDL
+399 LFFFPPMIATKDL

>member
-1 MQFRQQKGHNKQYLF
+1 MQFPQKEVHNKQYLF

-21 ATILG
+21 GTILG

-38 TLPEYINGTLSQAQL
+38 TLPEYIKGTLSQAQL

-60 GTAVGL
+60 GTAIGL

-72 GARYDKKIL
+72 GARYDKKSL
-81 LLGTLVAYS
+81 LLGTLAAYS
-90 ATSMLCSFSE
+90 ITSFLCSFSG

-111 QGFFAAAPAVFAPGL
+111 QGFFAAAPAVFAPGI

-148 LVPALAPVAGA
+148 VVPALAPVAGT
-159 WLLNYTDWRASFII
+159 WLLHYTDWRASFFI
-173 TAGLTFSLSIA
+173 TAGLTFLLSII
-184 WLSTP
+184 WLFTP
-189 ALPTGSAETK
+189 ALPTGSAVQQDK
-199 DMVSRSGYWTL
+199 VSRSSYLAL
-210 LKSGPFL
+210 LRSGPFL

-243 GMNGSLSDFVIMQV
+243 GMNGSLGDFVIMQV
-257 IGITLFVIASN
+257 IGITLFIIASN
-268 TGHFLV
+268 TVHSLV
-274 ERFGT
+274 ERFGP
-279 EQTIWFGSSLAAAG
+279 EWTIWFGSGLAATG

-300 ALVTQNFV
+300 ALVTPNR
-308 TENFVTE
+308 E
-315 KRDPAM
+315 PAM

-336 GPPGFCQAIIASGD
+336 GPPGFYQAIIASGD

-356 ALVML
+356 ALVIL

-387 TAAAVSTSALVA
+387 TAAAVSVSALVV
-399 LYFLPPMVATTDL
+399 LFFFPPMIATKDL

>member
-1 MQFRQQKGHNKQYLF
+1 MQFPQKEVHNKQYLF

-21 ATILG
+21 GTILG

-38 TLPEYINGTLSQAQL
+38 TLPEYIKGTLSQAQL

-60 GTAVGL
+60 GTAIGL

-72 GARYDKKIL
+72 GARYDKKSL
-81 LLGTLVAYS
+81 LLGTLAAYS
-90 ATSMLCSFSE
+90 ITSFLCSFSG

-111 QGFFAAAPAVFAPGL
+111 QGFFAAAPAVFAPGI

-148 LVPALAPVAGA
+148 VVPALAPVAGT
-159 WLLNYTDWRASFII
+159 LLLHYTDWRASFFI
-173 TAGLTFSLSIA
+173 TAGLAFLLSII
-184 WLSTP
+184 WLFTA
-189 ALPTGSAETK
+189 ALPTGSAVQQDK
-199 DMVSRSGYWTL
+199 VSRSSYLAL
-210 LKSGPFL
+210 LRSGPFL

-243 GMNGSLSDFVIMQV
+243 GMNGSLGDFVIMQV
-257 IGITLFVIASN
+257 IGITLFIIASN
-268 TGHFLV
+268 TVHSLV
-274 ERFGT
+274 ERFGP
-279 EQTIWFGSSLAAAG
+279 EWTIWFGSGLAATG

-300 ALVTQNFV
+300 ALVTPNP
-308 TENFVTE
+308 E
-315 KRDPAM
+315 PAM

-336 GPPGFCQAIIASGD
+336 GPPGFYQAIIASGD

-356 ALVML
+356 ALVIL

-387 TAAAVSTSALVA
+387 TAAAVSVSALVV
-399 LYFLPPMVATTDL
+399 LFFFPPMIATKDL